1 MNLKMKFSSLIL
13 IFLITACSANYTK
26 LDNRKPY
33 NAKGF
38 AYIFNIK
45 DYEDKLIRGKLNND
59 VLQLSHKDLKI
70 GTMIRLINPKTKD
83 SIVLKNTKKTSYPE
97 FYKILITKEVASKL
111 NIDEKLPL
119 VEVLEIRK
127 NKLFIAE
134 KAKIFQEEKKL
145 PANAPVASVKIDNIS
160 KKKIFKNKN
169 KKNNIFIL
177 VGSFYLE
184 SSANFVKERII
195 KEINEYDRNKL
206 LVRRK
211 NSKEIEVISG
221 PYKSVNLLKNDYI
234 KLKKIGFEEMDIFV
248 ND

>member
-1 MNLKMKFSSLIL
+1 MNLKMKFKTLIL
-13 IFLITACSANYTK
+13 ILFITSCSTNYTK

-33 NAKGF
+33 NVKGL
-38 AYIFNIK
+38 AYIFNNK
-45 DYEDKLIRGKLNND
+45 DYENKLIKGKLKND
-59 VLQLSHKDLKI
+59 LLQISHQDLKL

-83 SIVLKNTKKTSYPE
+83 SIVLKNLKKIKYPE

-111 NIDEKLPL
+111 NIDENLPL

-127 NKLFIAE
+127 NKSFVAE
-134 KAKIFQEEKKL
+134 KAKIFNEEKKL
-145 PANAPVASVKIDNIS
+145 PVNAPVATVKIDNIS
-160 KKKIFKNKN
+160 KKKNN
-169 KKNNIFIL
+169 KKKIQQNNIFIL

-184 SSANFVKERII
+184 SSAEFLKGRII
-195 KEINEYDRNKL
+195 KEISDYDRKKL
-206 LVRRK
+206 IIKRK

-234 KLKKIGFEEMDIFV
+234 KLKKIGFEEMDIFI